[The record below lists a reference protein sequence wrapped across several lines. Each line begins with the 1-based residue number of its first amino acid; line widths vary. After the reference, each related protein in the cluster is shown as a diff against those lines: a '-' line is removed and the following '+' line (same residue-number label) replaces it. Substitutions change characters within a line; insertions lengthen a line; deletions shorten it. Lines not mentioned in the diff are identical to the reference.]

1 MGFCDIWNNQGQGK
15 YNQDITK
22 TESNYIIVLLY
33 TFLKKITTNTPL
45 QGTWTDIVIGNH
57 ALHPQPSGKLVIC

>member
-1 MGFCDIWNNQGQGK
+1 MPAQSSFLSIINNYWMGFCDIWNNQGQGK

-45 QGTWTDIVIGNH
+45 QGT
-57 ALHPQPSGKLVIC
+57 